1 MVKQRS
7 YSLSKDWKMR
17 GSNPNDLWARR
28 KNLRYDILARY
39 RGITKLITE
48 EEGQLFEMAD
58 IVSSQLN
65 MAAILKQ
72 FNKIASIRIRH
83 RDPAAIPSKDSSGLW
98 ALRKKFRDE
107 LLARF
112 RKVPKSV
119 MEDESMDCTEETL
132 VDRKLVS
139 LQSQKSQAGTPCRD
153 SSDLS
158 KRQEPHWSRMAA
170 SKQQNYGSNSMK
182 RSNTRFS
189 GGHQRNEGFNSE
201 KSFPQ
206 VQTQRNYPE
215 KIRVTAPL
223 HAEDSRPN
231 FRQLQITNFYQR
243 NPGNDFANGHS
254 NHYKKPPLNQRQ
266 FPQQE
271 QRGHYHS
278 WNQTRSRGNMLQ
290 SRDQGSNS
298 VHGPQR
304 FGGQS
309 VNRNV
314 QNFRTLE
321 VERRNLSAQ
330 SNNRNGTDRFFE
342 FQSFSAQQEHWKN
355 QNCGRYY

>member
-1 MVKQRS
+1 MVKQHS

-72 FNKIASIRIRH
+72 FNKIASVRIRH
-83 RDPAAIPSKDSSGLW
+83 RNPAAIPSKDSSGLW

-119 MEDESMDCTEETL
+119 MEDESMDCTERLE
-132 VDRKLVS
+132 DRKLVS
-139 LQSQKSQAGTPCRD
+139 LQSQKNQGGTPSRV

-170 SKQQNYGSNSMK
+170 SKKQNYGSSSMK

-189 GGHQRNEGFNSE
+189 GWHQRNEGFSSE
-201 KSFPQ
+201 KTFPQ
-206 VQTQRNYPE
+206 VQTQRKYPG
-215 KIRVTAPL
+215 KNRVTAL
-223 HAEDSRPN
+223 SHAKDNRPN
-231 FRQLQITNFYQR
+231 FKQQATNFYQH
-243 NPGNDFANGHS
+243 NPGNNLANGHS
-254 NHYKKPPLNQRQ
+254 NHHKKPPLNQRQ

-271 QRGHYHS
+271 QRGHYNS

-290 SRDQGSNS
+290 SRDPGSNS
-298 VHGPQR
+298 FHGPQR
-304 FGGQS
+304 FDGQS
-309 VNRNV
+309 VNMNV
-314 QNFRTLE
+314 QNVRASE

-330 SNNRNGTDRFFE
+330 SNNRNAIDRFFE
-342 FQSFSAQQEHWKN
+342 FQSFRAQQENWKN